1 MLQRGLLERCEPDAR
16 YLSPLRISWIWT
28 EPASPPRAG
37 PCARPP
43 LSPPAGAALF
53 LRRVARTRV
62 ADRPGRYR
70 EPQVN
75 GMRSGE
81 LIEITNRLRG
91 RSFQVGDFVV
101 ERWYGCGSI
110 RARQP
115 GTHVRP
121 AAGGVSAQVRPRI
134 VAIRRQRT
142 ASLTDREG
150 ARLVARHGVL
160 RGGAPARGAAC
171 ILVRWPA
178 PGPRIP
184 GGLGICPAAG
194 PPGLDLKAE
203 SWHHIRRL
211 ATHRGSL
218 PPRGARAIG
227 SRGTDRPVRPEAHV
241 TAPAPRPNVKRRVGR
256 VPR

>member
-1 MLQRGLLERCEPDAR
+1 MRAQCSIREPFADKLAIR
-16 YLSPLRISWIWT
+16 T
-28 EPASPPRAG
+28 ESASPPRAG

-43 LSPPAGAALF
+43 LSPPAGAASF
-53 LRRVARTRV
+53 PPSRPERPRVAGRR
-62 ADRPGRYR
+62 DRCGK
-70 EPQVN
+70 PQVN
-75 GMRSGE
+75 GMGPRE
-81 LIEITNRLRG
+81 LIEITNRLRH
-91 RSFQVGDFVV
+91 RSFQAGDFVV
-101 ERWYGCGSI
+101 ERWYGCRSI

-115 GTHVRP
+115 GTHARP
-121 AAGGVSAQVRPRI
+121 AAGGVSGQVRPMI
-134 VAIRRQRT
+134 VAIRRQRA